1 MIISASYFN
10 IGEKGPYTTDVF
22 KAMVNFGANVKLG
35 TLSLGRAL
43 GLPIMLRS
51 CGRKIG
57 TADAEVDMEIVG

>member
-1 MIISASYFN
+1 MISASNFN
-10 IGEKGPYTTDVF
+10 IGEKGHYTTDVF

-43 GLPIMLRS
+43 GLPIIPRT

-57 TADAEVDMEIVG
+57 TADVEGEMEIVG

>member
-43 GLPIMLRS
+43 GLPIIPRT

-57 TADAEVDMEIVG
+57 TADVEGEMEIVG